1 MAVRHVARARLL
13 LGIQI
18 FPAKVAVL
26 FHDLRAALT
35 CSLSINALWQ
45 DLLPVRTLV
54 VQLFQKGLASR
65 SSLIQTKAYLI
76 ILQIYSADV
85 IVDVF
90 DWGPLIILLSQ
101 NSVLL
106 LRVTVQTIW
115 SIICGLVLLTLMLD
129 EPVTPADYCSFFWQ
143 ISLIIVASLVIHD
156 FMAAINNYLATNRI
170 HIILWLSFAVTAI
183 LSNFGEKGNDS
194 SGWLVTRL
202 AHDGFPD

>member
-90 DWGPLIILLSQ
+90 D
-101 NSVLL
+101 
-106 LRVTVQTIW
+106 
-115 SIICGLVLLTLMLD
+115 
-129 EPVTPADYCSFFWQ
+129 
-143 ISLIIVASLVIHD
+143 
-156 FMAAINNYLATNRI
+156 
-170 HIILWLSFAVTAI
+170 
-183 LSNFGEKGNDS
+183 
-194 SGWLVTRL
+194 
-202 AHDGFPD
+202 